1 MTPRILSLT
10 LGAVLLIAPAFGQ
23 DKKPSPTRSK
33 STENSADRQSNM
45 SSDMQAAIAWERHK
59 EAAAAR
65 QARIE
70 ARHPSV
76 TNNAN
81 RSADE
86 GEGKVK
92 DEKAPGAKPRK
103 DK

>member
-1 MTPRILSLT
+1 MTKRILSAT
-10 LGAVLLIAPAFGQ
+10 RGTVLLLAPALAQ
-23 DKKPSPTRSK
+23 DKKPSPSRSAK
-33 STENSADRQSNM
+33 SIENTADRRSNM
-45 SSDMQAAIAWERHK
+45 SPDMQAAIAWERHK

-70 ARHPSV
+70 ARHPTV

-81 RSADE
+81 RSTEDSE
-86 GEGKVK
+86 SKVK
-92 DEKAPGAKPRK
+92 DEKAPGTKK

>member
-1 MTPRILSLT
+1 MTTRILSAA
-10 LGAVLLIAPAFGQ
+10 LGTVLLIAPAFAQ
-23 DKKPSPTRSK
+23 DTKPSPTRRAK
-33 STENSADRQSNM
+33 SSEGTADRQSQM
-45 SSDMQAAIAWERHK
+45 SPDMQAAIAWERHK

-70 ARHPSV
+70 AKHPSV
-76 TNNAN
+76 TYNNAN
-81 RSADE
+81 RSVDE

-92 DEKAPGAKPRK
+92 DEKAPAKK